1 MQMFIATVSLLPNAA
16 CTSGLSKTHQPYGSA
31 LRNAAKSRPPKAG
44 SIHLLNCWATRAS
57 ARRGCAARHAT
68 HVWHAAATRC
78 LVHLHHYRVHHPLDL
93 LLLRLELIL
102 LSELVL
108 VEPVQGLLHRLL
120 DLFFVAVF
128 KFVLEF
134 FLVQSVPHCEAV
146 IFQAVFCLDLLL
158 VGLIFCPVPH
168 VLALI
173 PM

>member
-16 CTSGLSKTHQPYGSA
+16 CTSCLSKPRQLYGSA

-44 SIHLLNCWATRAS
+44 SIHLLNRWATCAS
-57 ARRGCAARHAT
+57 ARRGCAAGHAT
-68 HVWHAAATRC
+68 HVWHTAATRC
-78 LVHLHHYRVHHPLDL
+78 LVHLHHYWVHDALDL

-108 VEPVQGLLHRLL
+108 VEPVQSLLHRLL

-134 FLVQSVPHCEAV
+134 
-146 IFQAVFCLDLLL
+146 LL
-158 VGLIFCPVPH
+158 V
-168 VLALI
+168 
-173 PM
+173 